1 MAMKMLIHA
10 VGISIAL
17 YVVMV
22 YLLKQPC
29 YVAKHR
35 SMLIG
40 AFALIYMLLFGH
52 GAPSMAKLKAN
63 LW

>member
-1 MAMKMLIHA
+1 MRMLIHA
-10 VGISIAL
+10 VVIAAVFYL
-17 YVVMV
+17 VMV
-22 YLLKQPC
+22 YALRQPC

-63 LW
+63 IW